1 MPPEVQD
8 VINKAQE
15 MTNKIKEKKEKF
27 DENIG
32 EIMSKLD
39 NLEVEYADRSKE
51 FIESKREELIGE
63 LETKKKLVEKE
74 IDRLTNQ
81 AQDWLDKKKN
91 DLIKKAAD
99 LTLKILTGM
108 QTPDFDDNK

>member
-32 EIMSKLD
+32 EIMTKLD

-51 FIESKREELIGE
+51 FIESKREELMGE

-91 DLIKKAAD
+91 DLIKKATD
-99 LTLKILTGM
+99 LALKILTGM

>member
-32 EIMSKLD
+32 EIMTKLD

-51 FIESKREELIGE
+51 FIESKPEELMGE

-74 IDRLTNQ
+74 IDRLTLSTFSFFGN
-81 AQDWLDKKKN
+81 
-91 DLIKKAAD
+91 
-99 LTLKILTGM
+99 
-108 QTPDFDDNK
+108 F